1 MKLKHLF
8 IVHSVVALLHGGG
21 FVLAPKLF
29 MSLYGVSLADP
40 EATFVARLFGAALL
54 IYCFVAWLARDAE
67 ESAARRAIVLGFFLS
82 GIVGFIVS
90 LQGQLSGVM
99 NAFGWLVV
107 GLYLVVAGVG
117 YGYFYFIAPDT
128 S

>member
-8 IVHSVVALLHGGG
+8 IVHSVVALFHGGG

-54 IYCFVAWLARDAE
+54 IYCFVAWFARDAE
-67 ESAARRAIVLGFFLS
+67 DSTARRAIVLGFFLS

-90 LQGQLSGVM
+90 LLGQLSGVM
-99 NAFGWLVV
+99 NALGWLVV
-107 GLYLVVAGVG
+107 GLYLVVIVVG
-117 YGYFYFIAPDT
+117 YGYFYFIKPDAA
-128 S
+128 

>member
-8 IVHSVVALLHGGG
+8 IVHSVVALFHGGG

-29 MSLYGVSLADP
+29 MSLYGISLADS
-40 EATFVARLFGAALL
+40 EATFIARLFGAALL
-54 IYCFVAWLARDAE
+54 IYCFVAWFARDAE
-67 ESAARRAIVLGFFLS
+67 DSAARRAIVLGFFLS

-90 LQGQLSGVM
+90 LLGQLSGVM
-99 NAFGWLVV
+99 NALGWLVV
-107 GLYLVVAGVG
+107 GLYLVIAGGG
-117 YGYFYFIAPDT
+117 YGYFYFIKPDT

>member
-8 IVHSVVALLHGGG
+8 IVHSVVALFHGGG
-21 FVLAPKLF
+21 FVLAPKPF

-54 IYCFVAWLARDAE
+54 IYCFVAWFARDAE
-67 ESAARRAIVLGFFLS
+67 DSTARRAILLGFFLT

-90 LQGQLSGVM
+90 LLGQLSGVM
-99 NAFGWLVV
+99 NALGWLVV
-107 GLYLVVAGVG
+107 GLYLVLVG
-117 YGYFYFIAPDT
+117 LGNGYFYFIRPDT
-128 S
+128 T